1 MRAAALEVSYSE
13 KSSQS
18 CSLDGR
24 RAVLLFPAMDGT
36 KPQPRLQ
43 PVGAPTDAQVE
54 QALLGALI
62 IDGEALYGVSLIINE
77 ECFSAP
83 VHRRIYAAL
92 LSLQGRGLS
101 IDIHSVYAAVRSYPE
116 LIAVGGLQYLVGLTF
131 LVASAAHAMTH
142 AKLLR
147 EHWTRRR
154 LTDIGD
160 GLLRSTDAE
169 DVFDTIDTT
178 QDELS
183 SLITTLPTERPSKL
197 DKLVNDALLLA
208 DKLRKERESGVH
220 TVGMATGYATLDGL
234 LCGMMGGE
242 LHVLAARPSVGKTA
256 FALGLAVAAARAQKR
271 TLFFSLEMSKAQLGL
286 RTLSLIGGANHGRLL
301 RGELNEQELAELG
314 QRALET
320 ASLPVWVD
328 DSGAIRLNE
337 LCAKARAMAAGE
349 SGVDFILVDYLQLVT
364 VPNVRGNVPRE
375 QIVGQ
380 ISRTLKALAKELNV
394 PVLALAQLNRGVET
408 RAEKRPALAD
418 LRESGSIEQDAD
430 SVMMLHAPSRYGM
443 RQYPDGSSAEGVVE
457 LHLLKNRKGQAG
469 TVYFEFDGEQ
479 MRFVESRCQDD
490 RYQRVQPAATAFE
503 ERVVGERAKPR
514 WEQARREELLCTP
527 SALPTYLDVMQAKA
541 EAEAK
546 GEDEGLP
553 F

>member
-1 MRAAALEVSYSE
+1 
-13 KSSQS
+13 
-18 CSLDGR
+18 
-24 RAVLLFPAMDGT
+24 MDGN

-43 PVGAPTDAQVE
+43 PVGDPTDAQVE

-77 ECFSAP
+77 ACFAAP
-83 VHRRIYAAL
+83 VHQRIYAAL

-101 IDIHSVYAAVRSYPE
+101 IDLQSVYAAVRSYPE
-116 LIAVGGLQYLVGLTF
+116 LIAAGGLQYLVGLTS

-154 LTDIGD
+154 LTAIGD
-160 GLLRSTDAE
+160 GLLRGTDAE

-208 DKLRKERESGVH
+208 DKLRKERESGVR
-220 TVGMATGYATLDGL
+220 TVGVATGYATLDGI

-256 FALGLAVAAARAQKR
+256 FALGLAVAAARAQKKR

-286 RTLSLIGGANHGRLL
+286 RTLSLIGGANHGRLI
-301 RGELNEQELAELG
+301 RGELNAQERTELG
-314 QRALET
+314 QRALEA

-349 SGVDFILVDYLQLVT
+349 SGVDFIIVDYLQLVT

-430 SVMMLHAPSRYGM
+430 SVMMLHAQSRYGM

-479 MRFVESRCQDD
+479 MRFAESRCQDD

-503 ERVVGERAKPR
+503 EQVVGERAKPR
-514 WEQARREELLCTP
+514 WVASERREQARREELLCTP
-527 SALPTYLDVMQAKA
+527 SALPTYLDVMKAKA